1 MVRGATRHRPIRGQS
16 PECSRCSRFTGL
28 SAEGAPH
35 HPHGWS
41 GVAGGGHGEPEQ
53 LAGCYRRSLEIACD
67 RGLASVA
74 FPAISTGISDYPIA
88 DAAQVSV
95 QTIAEFFADHALPD
109 RVVLCTFGDEA
120 TRVVKAAVAAVRA

>member
-1 MVRGATRHRPIRGQS
+1 VWR
-16 PECSRCSRFTGL
+16 
-28 SAEGAPH
+28 
-35 HPHGWS
+35 
-41 GVAGGGHGEPEQ
+41 GGGHGEPEQ

-74 FPAISTGISDYPIA
+74 FPAISTGIYGYPIE

-95 QTIAEFFADHALPD
+95 QTIAEFLAGHALPE

-120 TRVVKAAVAAVRA
+120 TRVVEAAVAAVRA